1 MRNFLIVSVIT
12 EQSKV
17 VIKFT
22 GSILDTVNVL
32 LNLQVGDMS
41 RLEHV
46 KRMILEDKPLYSSD
60 QQYVNSLAATYI
72 ADYQTDEA
80 QPVLVNCRNCS
91 TSIPKSA
98 QYCTLCGTRQKREY
112 TNYDISKIAKR
123 YNPLQIISRPNSY
136 QTLAIIGGLTAMIPV
151 LFILARMD
159 PLLEAINYETGRDIS
174 GLAGIFIFLG
184 IVSSTL
190 SAISIAV
197 TFVVKNPKKAG
208 RILFFTAFGVLA
220 TSVLIGVVGFVFILL
235 ASNVAYKKRHY

>member
-1 MRNFLIVSVIT
+1 M
-12 EQSKV
+12 
-17 VIKFT
+17 
-22 GSILDTVNVL
+22 
-32 LNLQVGDMS
+32 
-41 RLEHV
+41 
-46 KRMILEDKPLYSSD
+46 
-60 QQYVNSLAATYI
+60 
-72 ADYQTDEA
+72 
-80 QPVLVNCRNCS
+80 
-91 TSIPKSA
+91 
-98 QYCTLCGTRQKREY
+98 CGTRQKREY